1 MKIQSA
7 KLVYFSPTGTTQKIV
22 KSIAR
27 GINNSNVELIDITKV
42 QARQQV
48 LKTEIDDLLVVA
60 IPVYMGR
67 LPALL
72 SGWFKSLT
80 ANNTPTVCIV
90 MYGNRAFD
98 NALLE
103 LKDVLKSRGCKPFA
117 GAAYIGEHSFS
128 SDEFPSS
135 VGRPDTLDL
144 QHAESF
150 GRKIYEKLQLESS
163 AQSACDINVPG
174 NYPYEGV
181 TDLWKV
187 DFILVNNSC
196 IQCGNCAKECPT
208 GAINENNSKII
219 NIQKCTL
226 CCACIKKCQY
236 NAKEIKPGPMKEAAA
251 RCANFIE
258 RKEPEMFI

>member
-22 KSIAR
+22 KSIAK
-27 GINNSNVELIDITKV
+27 GINFCNVEWFDITKP

-48 LKTEIDDLLVVA
+48 LNTEINDLLVVA

-72 SGWFKSLT
+72 SAWFKSLT

-90 MYGNRAFD
+90 MYGNRAYD

-103 LKDVLKSRGCKPFA
+103 LKDVLISRGCKPFA

-150 GRKIYEKLQLESS
+150 GRKIYEKLQSDSS
-163 AQSACDINVPG
+163 KSACDINPPG
-174 NYPYEGV
+174 KYPYEGI
-181 TDLWKV
+181 TDLWKI
-187 DFILVNNSC
+187 DFIAVNNSC
-196 IQCGNCAKECPT
+196 IQCGKCAKDCPT
-208 GAINENNSKII
+208 GAIDENNSKII
-219 NIQKCTL
+219 DIQKCTL
-226 CCACIKKCQY
+226 CCACIKKCPY
-236 NAKEIKPGPMKEAAA
+236 NAKEIKPGPMKAAAA
-251 RCANFIE
+251 RCVNFIE
-258 RKEPEMFI
+258 RKEPVMFI